1 MKKKSHRK
9 DVIIAR
15 GIFAVVCLV
24 FIVIIAAAAV
34 RIRDNYVKTHQ
45 DTQDSQTQDS
55 AGESVNPALP
65 PVTGEPVTESEE
77 EFVKILWTSTNVNL
91 RSEPN
96 ISSEVITVL
105 AQGARLEF
113 LGEEEGWVRV
123 SFFGQEGYVSTDY
136 VTDEEP
142 VQEADTP

>member
-24 FIVIIAAAAV
+24 FIVIIVAAAV

-96 ISSEVITVL
+96 TSSEVITVL

-113 LGEEEGWVRV
+113 LGEEEGWVKV

>member
-96 ISSEVITVL
+96 TSSEVITVL

>member
-55 AGESVNPALP
+55 AEESVNPALP
-65 PVTGEPVTESEE
+65 PVTEDSVTESEE

-96 ISSEVITVL
+96 TSSEVITVL
-105 AQGARLEF
+105 VQGARLEL
-113 LGEEEGWVRV
+113 LGEEEGWVKV
-123 SFFGQEGYVSTDY
+123 SFCGQEGFVSIDY
-136 VTDEEP
+136 VTDTEP
-142 VQEADTP
+142 VQESDTP

>member
-24 FIVIIAAAAV
+24 FIVIIVAAAV

-65 PVTGEPVTESEE
+65 PVTAEPVTESEE

-96 ISSEVITVL
+96 TSSEVITVL

>member
-24 FIVIIAAAAV
+24 FIVIIVAAAV

-96 ISSEVITVL
+96 TSSEVITVL